1 MRSTVVTKKC
11 GDETMCKSMSTT
23 TVTPASSKTG
33 QRRALRIVFRS
44 LCVLL
49 LLFVALATGFYLFA
63 TATLPQVDGRIAAA
77 GLGAPVEVV
86 RDAQGVPHI
95 RAQNLSD
102 LLFAQGYVTA
112 QDRLWQMDMTRR
124 YAGGELAEILGPD
137 LVEHDR
143 AQRILSLRSE
153 AQRSSSRLDDQE
165 KALFEAYARGVNA
178 FIDSHKNKLPLEFRL
193 MGYSPKPWTMEDSYL
208 VGAQMAQNLSHEQ
221 FANKLLREKLT
232 AILGAQKAADLYT
245 NTSWRDRPPG
255 ETAMK
260 QEAPAR
266 KDPDDEEDSGD
277 TNVAAERSIQHL
289 AIGIQPEEV
298 HHPSTSLRTGYDT
311 EAQRKSFKKFQVSSF
326 EFQVSPRMHADQHGF
341 PDSSENALRRH
352 EKPTYPRGSSTRAFA
367 LAQNDKADNFAV
379 GDVASYVS
387 TFSSFLPA
395 EDEDG
400 LIPGSNNWVVSGT
413 HTITGKPL
421 LSNDMHLH
429 HQIPGVWYE
438 AQLTAGAF
446 DVAGVTLPGFPF
458 VIAGHNRRIAWGFT
472 NLNPDVEDIFIEN
485 FNARGEYQTAAGWKQ
500 PEHRREVIH
509 VKDGADVAFDVL
521 LTRHGP
527 IATELMPGETRKIA
541 LQWTLYT
548 VGLGVPFR
556 ALDQA
561 QNWSEFRNALR
572 NFTIPG
578 QNAVYADVD
587 GHIGYQSTG
596 EVPLRRS
603 GNGALPV
610 SGADDAHE
618 WTGYIP
624 YDQMPSVYDPPGGI
638 LATANGRITAA
649 RYPFSISTQW
659 GAPYRTQRIYRV
671 LESGNKFSSADM
683 LALQNDIYS
692 EFDKFCSEQFVAA
705 IDHSQIASARAKEAA
720 EIMRSW
726 DGRLTADSAAATITV
741 KSEHELQKLLL
752 GDYWDEYLWPDS
764 AVAWENL
771 LSRRPKYW
779 LPAGFNNYDGL
790 LTAAVEKVVAEQ
802 DAPTRLASW
811 GRGRAYPLEIVHP
824 VFDKIPVL
832 RWFGE
837 PGRVKQTG
845 GSWTVKQVGRSFG
858 PSERMTVDMGNMDQ
872 STLNVVTGESGQIFS
887 RHYMDQWKAWYEGQT
902 FLLPFSQSAVEGA
915 GKHRLRLEPK

>member
-1 MRSTVVTKKC
+1 
-11 GDETMCKSMSTT
+11 MSTT
-23 TVTPASSKTG
+23 TVTPASLKTG
-33 QRRALRIVFRS
+33 QHRALRIVFRS

-49 LLFVALATGFYLFA
+49 LLFVALTAGFYLFA
-63 TATLPQVDGRIAAA
+63 TATLPQVDGAITTA

-95 RAQNLSD
+95 RAQNLPD

-124 YAGGELAEILGPD
+124 YARGELAEILGPG

-143 AQRILSLRSE
+143 AQRILSLRQQ
-153 AQRSSSRLDDQE
+153 AQRAASQLDDHD

-178 FIDSHKNKLPLEFRL
+178 FIESHKNKLPVEFRL
-193 MGYSPKPWTMEDSYL
+193 MGYSPKPWRVEDSFV

-232 AILGAQKAADLYT
+232 AILGAQKAADLYI

-260 QEAPAR
+260 QEPPAR
-266 KDPDDEEDSGD
+266 PDPDGEEDSGD
-277 TNVAAERSIQHL
+277 DTNVAGVLLKKFRVSSFKFQDKSTQHSALSIQPK
-289 AIGIQPEEV
+289 QV

-311 EAQRKSFKKFQVSSF
+311 EAQRKNLFV
-326 EFQVSPRMHADQHGF
+326 ADDD
-341 PDSSENALRRH
+341 PL
-352 EKPTYPRGSSTRAFA
+352 
-367 LAQNDKADNFAV
+367 V
-379 GDVASYVS
+379 
-387 TFSSFLPA
+387 
-395 EDEDG
+395 
-400 LIPGSNNWVVSGT
+400 PGSNNWVVSGA
-413 HTITGKPL
+413 HTVSGKPL

-429 HQIPGVWYE
+429 HQIPNVWYE
-438 AQLTAGAF
+438 AQLTAGTF

-458 VIAGHNRRIAWGFT
+458 VIVGHNQRIAWGFT
-472 NLNPDVEDIFIEN
+472 NLNPDVEDVFIEN
-485 FNARGEYQTAAGWKQ
+485 FNDRGEYQTAAGWKH

-509 VKDGADVAFDVL
+509 VKGGPDVAFDVL

-527 IATELMPGETRKIA
+527 IVTELMPGETRNIA

-548 VGLGVPFR
+548 VGLGTPFR

-561 QNWSEFRNALR
+561 QNWNEFRNALR

-649 RYPFSISTQW
+649 RYPYSISTQW

-683 LALQNDIYS
+683 LALQTDIYS
-692 EFDKFCSEQFVAA
+692 DFDKFCSEQFVAA
-705 IDHSQIASARAKEAA
+705 LDHSQNAPARAKEAA

-726 DGRLTADSAAATITV
+726 DGRLTANSAAATITV
-741 KSEHELQKLLL
+741 KSENELQKLLL
-752 GDYWDEYLWPDS
+752 GSYWHEYVWPSS

-771 LSRRPKYW
+771 LTRRPKYW
-779 LPAGFNNYDGL
+779 LPRGFNNYD
-790 LTAAVEKVVAEQ
+790 A
-802 DAPTRLASW
+802 
-811 GRGRAYPLEIVHP
+811 
-824 VFDKIPVL
+824 
-832 RWFGE
+832 
-837 PGRVKQTG
+837 
-845 GSWTVKQVGRSFG
+845 
-858 PSERMTVDMGNMDQ
+858 
-872 STLNVVTGESGQIFS
+872 
-887 RHYMDQWKAWYEGQT
+887 
-902 FLLPFSQSAVEGA
+902 
-915 GKHRLRLEPK
+915 

>member
-1 MRSTVVTKKC
+1 
-11 GDETMCKSMSTT
+11 MSST

-33 QRRALRIVFRS
+33 QHRALRIVFRS
-44 LCVLL
+44 LCILVILLVLL
-49 LLFVALATGFYLFA
+49 VAGFYLFA
-63 TATLPQVDGRIAAA
+63 TATLPQVDGAITASE
-77 GLGAPVEVV
+77 LGAPVEVI

-153 AQRSSSRLDDQE
+153 AKRGASLLNDHD

-178 FIDSHKNKLPLEFRL
+178 FIESNKNRLPLEFRL
-193 MGYSPKPWTMEDSYL
+193 MGYSPKPWTVEDSFI
-208 VGAQMAQNLSHEQ
+208 VGAQMAQNLNHEQ
-221 FANKLLREKLT
+221 FATKLLRERLS
-232 AILGAQKAADLYT
+232 AALGTQKAADLYP

-260 QEAPAR
+260 QETPAS
-266 KDPDDEEDSGD
+266 KDPDDEMDSSGD
-277 TNVAAERSIQHL
+277 TNVAVERSTQHSVV
-289 AIGIQPEEV
+289 GIQPRQAYAETQ
-298 HHPSTSLRTGYDT
+298 SKNT
-311 EAQRKSFKKFQVSSF
+311 
-326 EFQVSPRMHADQHGF
+326 PRIYTDEHGF
-341 PDSSENALRRH
+341 SDSSGVG
-352 EKPTYPRGSSTRAFA
+352 KTPTGQPAGSQRYI
-367 LAQNDKADNFAV
+367 DD
-379 GDVASYVS
+379 
-387 TFSSFLPA
+387 
-395 EDEDG
+395 DG
-400 LIPGSNNWVVSGT
+400 LIPGSNNWVVSGA
-413 HTITGKPL
+413 HTVTGKPM

-429 HQIPGVWYE
+429 HQIPNVWYE
-438 AQLTAGAF
+438 AQLTAGTL

-458 VIAGHNRRIAWGFT
+458 VIVGHNRRIAWGFT

-500 PEHRREVIH
+500 PEHRREIIH
-509 VKDGADVAFDVL
+509 VKGEPDVALDVV

-527 IATELMPGETRKIA
+527 IVTELMPGETRKIA

-548 VGLGVPFR
+548 VGLGVPFG
-556 ALDQA
+556 ALNQA
-561 QNWSEFRNALR
+561 QNWNEFRNALR

-596 EVPLRRS
+596 TIPLRRA

-638 LATANGRITAA
+638 LATANGRITAT
-649 RYPFSISTQW
+649 RYPYSISTQW

-692 EFDKFCSEQFVAA
+692 DFDKFCSEQFVAA
-705 IDHSQIASARAKEAA
+705 IDHSQIASARAKAAA

-726 DGRLTADSAAATITV
+726 DGRLTANSAAATITI
-741 KSEHELQKLLL
+741 KSETELQKLLL
-752 GDYWDEYLWPDS
+752 GDYWHDYLWPDS

-779 LPAGFNNYDGL
+779 LPAGFNNYDAL
-790 LTAAVEKVVAEQ
+790 LAAAVEKVVAEPS
-802 DAPTRLASW
+802 APARLASW
-811 GRGRAYPLEIVHP
+811 GKGRAYPLEIVHP
-824 VFDKIPVL
+824 VFDKILIL

-858 PSERMTVDMGNMDQ
+858 PSERMTVDMGNLDQ
-872 STLNVVTGESGQIFS
+872 STLNIVTGESGQIFS
-887 RHYMDQWKAWYEGQT
+887 RNYMDQWKAWYEGQT
-902 FLLPFSQSAVEGA
+902 FAFPFSQSAVESA
-915 GKHRLRLEPK
+915 AKHRLELEPK

>member
-1 MRSTVVTKKC
+1 MRQC
-11 GDETMCKSMSTT
+11 GKSMSST
-23 TVTPASSKTG
+23 TVTPASPKTG
-33 QRRALRIVFRS
+33 QRSASRIAFRS
-44 LCVLL
+44 LCALL
-49 LLFVALATGFYLFA
+49 LLFVALVAGFYLFA
-63 TATLPQVDGRIAAA
+63 TATLPQVDGTITAA
-77 GLGAPVEVV
+77 GLGAPVEVL

-95 RAQNLSD
+95 RAQNLPD
-102 LLFAQGYVTA
+102 MLFAQGYVTA

-124 YAGGELAEILGPD
+124 YAGGELSEILGPE

-153 AQRSSSRLDDQE
+153 AQRSSSRLDDHE

-193 MGYSPKPWTMEDSYL
+193 MGYSPRPWTVEDSFI

-221 FANKLLREKLT
+221 FATKLLREKLT

-255 ETAMK
+255 EAAMK
-260 QEAPAR
+260 QEPPAHA
-266 KDPDDEEDSGD
+266 DPDDEDSGGD
-277 TNVAAERSIQHL
+277 TNVAVVRSTRHSAL
-289 AIGIQPEEV
+289 SIQPEEV
-298 HHPSTSLRTGYDT
+298 HQPSTSLRTGYDT
-311 EAQRKSFKKFQVSSF
+311 ETQRRTKFQVSSF
-326 EFQVSPRMHADQHGF
+326 EFREKSSQH
-341 PDSSENALRRH
+341 PALSIQPERVH
-352 EKPTYPRGSSTRAFA
+352 QPSTSLRTGY
-367 LAQNDKADNFAV
+367 D
-379 GDVASYVS
+379 
-387 TFSSFLPA
+387 
-395 EDEDG
+395 DEDG
-400 LIPGSNNWVVSGT
+400 LIPGSNNWVVSGE
-413 HTITGKPL
+413 HTITGKPM

-446 DVAGVTLPGFPF
+446 DAAGVTLPGFPF

-485 FNARGEYQTAAGWKQ
+485 FNGRGEYQTAAGWKQ
-500 PEHRREVIH
+500 PERRREVIH
-509 VKDGADVAFDVL
+509 VKGEPDVVFDVL

-527 IATELMPGETRKIA
+527 IVTELMPGETRKIA

-548 VGLGVPFR
+548 ADLGAPFG
-556 ALDQA
+556 ALNQA
-561 QNWSEFRNALR
+561 QNWNEFRNALR

-578 QNAVYADVD
+578 QNVVYADVD

-624 YDQMPSVYDPPGGI
+624 FDQMPSVYDPPGGV

-649 RYPFSISTQW
+649 RYPYSISTQW

-692 EFDKFCSEQFVAA
+692 DFDKFCAEQFVAA
-705 IDHSQIASARAKEAA
+705 VDHSQIASARAKAAA

-726 DGRLTADSAAATITV
+726 DGRLTIDSAAATITI
-741 KSEHELQKLLL
+741 KSENEFQKLLL
-752 GDYWDEYLWPDS
+752 GSYWHDYVWPNS

-771 LSRRPKYW
+771 LTRRPKYW
-779 LPAGFNNYDGL
+779 LPAGFNNYDAL
-790 LTAAVEKVVAEQ
+790 LTEAVEKVVAEY
-802 DAPTRLASW
+802 DAPTNLAAW
-811 GRGRAYPLEIVHP
+811 GKGRAYPLEIAHP
-824 VFDKIPVL
+824 VFDKIPIL

-837 PGRVKQTG
+837 PGRVKQSG

-858 PSERMTVDMGNMDQ
+858 PSERMTVDLGNLDQ

-902 FLLPFSQSAVEGA
+902 FLLPFSQGAVESA

>member
-1 MRSTVVTKKC
+1 
-11 GDETMCKSMSTT
+11 MSTT
-23 TVTPASSKTG
+23 TVTPASLKTG
-33 QRRALRIVFRS
+33 QHRALRIVFRS

-49 LLFVALATGFYLFA
+49 LLFIALATGFYLFA
-63 TATLPQVDGRIAAA
+63 KATLPQVDGAITAA
-77 GLGAPVEVV
+77 GLGTPVEVV

-95 RAQNLSD
+95 RAQNLPD

-124 YAGGELAEILGPD
+124 YARGELAEILGPG

-143 AQRILSLRSE
+143 AQRILSLRQQ
-153 AQRSSSRLDDQE
+153 AQRAASQLDDHD

-178 FIDSHKNKLPLEFRL
+178 FIESHKNKLPVEFRL
-193 MGYSPKPWTMEDSYL
+193 MGYSPKPWRVEDSFV

-255 ETAMK
+255 EAAMK
-260 QEAPAR
+260 QEPPAR
-266 KDPDDEEDSGD
+266 PDPDGEEDSGD
-277 TNVAAERSIQHL
+277 DTNVAGVLLKKFLVS
-289 AIGIQPEEV
+289 
-298 HHPSTSLRTGYDT
+298 
-311 EAQRKSFKKFQVSSF
+311 SFKFQV
-326 EFQVSPRMHADQHGF
+326 VPRIYTDERGF
-341 PDSSENALRRH
+341 SDSSENALRLH
-352 EKPTYPRGSSTRAFA
+352 GKPTYPSTRAFA
-367 LAQNDKADNFAV
+367 LAQDDKTKLF
-379 GDVASYVS
+379 VA
-387 TFSSFLPA
+387 
-395 EDEDG
+395 DEDG
-400 LIPGSNNWVVSGT
+400 LIPGSNNWVVSGA
-413 HTITGKPL
+413 HTVTGKPL

-429 HQIPGVWYE
+429 HQIPNVWYE
-438 AQLTAGAF
+438 AQLTAGTF

-472 NLNPDVEDIFIEN
+472 NVNPDVEDIFIEN
-485 FNARGEYQTAAGWKQ
+485 FNHQGEYQTSAGWKQ
-500 PEHRREVIH
+500 PEHRREIIH
-509 VKDGADVAFDVL
+509 VKGEPDVAFDVL

-527 IATELMPGETRKIA
+527 IVTELMPGETRKIA

-548 VGLGVPFR
+548 VGLGVPFG
-556 ALDQA
+556 ALNQA
-561 QNWSEFRNALR
+561 QNWNEFRNALR
-572 NFTIPG
+572 DFTIPS

-596 EVPLRRS
+596 AIPLRRS

-649 RYPFSISTQW
+649 RYPYSISTEW

-692 EFDKFCSEQFVAA
+692 DFDKFCSEQFVAA
-705 IDHSQIASARAKEAA
+705 LDHSQIASARAKEAA

-726 DGRLTADSAAATITV
+726 DGRLTANSAAATITV
-741 KSEHELQKLLL
+741 KSENELQKLLL
-752 GDYWDEYLWPDS
+752 GSYWHEYVWPSS

-771 LSRRPKYW
+771 LTRRPKYW
-779 LPAGFNNYDGL
+779 LPRGFNNYDAL
-790 LTAAVEKVVAEQ
+790 LTAAVENAVSED
-802 DAPTRLASW
+802 DAPHSLASW
-811 GRGRAYPLEIVHP
+811 QKGRAYPLEIVHP
-824 VFDKIPVL
+824 VFDKIPIL

-837 PGRVKQTG
+837 PGRVKQSG
-845 GSWTVKQVGRSFG
+845 GLWTVKQVGRSFG
-858 PSERMTVDMGNMDQ
+858 PSERMTVDLGNLDQ
-872 STLNVVTGESGQIFS
+872 STLNVVTGESGQIFNG
-887 RHYMDQWKAWYEGQT
+887 HYMDQWKAWYEGQT
-902 FLLPFSQSAVEGA
+902 FVLPFSQSAVENA